1 MTEDKPNPALKAA
14 LGKNV
19 EEKIERYEASF
30 AKEVLKHLG
39 MNKKEYEAKIDSVLA
54 GGGGLGPTFLA
65 DEYGPY
71 WGNGAVFCT
80 RVAFSWES
88 LLSGKFPGY
97 EIWSNERD
105 KLSENGSYDAATRA
119 ILVFRFDP
127 VKFMVM
133 FDEQFGIPHGVGTI
147 RYNNFCIC
155 TLKDYLSAFYPVT
168 R

>member
-1 MTEDKPNPALKAA
+1 MTETTSPALKSA

-30 AKEVLKHLG
+30 TREVLKHLG
-39 MNKKEYEAKIDSVLA
+39 LDKKEYDTKIESVMKD
-54 GGGGLGPTFLA
+54 GGGLGNTFLA
-65 DEYGPY
+65 DEYGAY
-71 WGNGAVFCT
+71 WGNGAVFCS
-80 RVAFSWES
+80 RFAFSWES
-88 LLSGKFPGY
+88 LLNGKFPGY
-97 EIWSNERD
+97 EIWRQERD
-105 KLSENGSYDAATRA
+105 KLSENDKYDSAARA

-133 FDEQFGIPHGVGTI
+133 FDDQFGIPHGMGTI